1 MESLVKNQSL
11 QLSIDMITTFK
22 DKWNW
27 EALSSNESLPLSVEL
42 INSFIDNWDWHY
54 LSINIAHNATNQL
67 IDFSKIGYIGN
78 GDFVVEIIT
87 VVLCIKP
94 YLGL

>member
-1 MESLVKNQSL
+1 
-11 QLSIDMITTFK
+11 MITTFK

>member
-1 MESLVKNQSL
+1 MELGSF
-11 QLSIDMITTFK
+11 IF
-22 DKWNW
+22 
-27 EALSSNESLPLSVEL
+27 NESLPLSVEL
-42 INSFIDNWDWHY
+42 ISSFIDNWDWHY

-78 GDFVVEIIT
+78 GDFVVET
-87 VVLCIKP
+87 TMAVLCIKP